1 MHAKYDQFT
10 EPEEELLR
18 PYDFIFFLLTRSSD
32 PDTNCS
38 KFCLHVMKS
47 ASDISGR
54 LTKHLLMNSILRP
67 NTPSPKTSPGSNNMF
82 SQKSAEDLLRGLP
95 VLNDR
100 VLAVVSDLL
109 QEEQQ
114 AHLIGILEHWLILCF
129 KVVRLFKKKKWFIF
143 KIFHIM
149 IFGVYIMF

>member
-47 ASDISGR
+47 ASDISGH

-67 NTPSPKTSPGSNNMF
+67 NTPSPKTSLGSNMF

-109 QEEQQ
+109 QEEQR
-114 AHLIGILEHWLILCF
+114 AHLIGILEHWLTLCF
-129 KVVRLFKKKKWFIF
+129 KVVSLFLKKGFLF
-143 KIFHIM
+143 KIFHIYD
-149 IFGVYIMF
+149 F

>member
-38 KFCLHVMKS
+38 KFFLHVMKL

-109 QEEQQ
+109 QEEQR
-114 AHLIGILEHWLILCF
+114 AHLIGILEHWLTLCF
-129 KVVRLFKKKKWFIF
+129 KVVSLFLKKGFLF
-143 KIFHIM
+143 KIFQIYD
-149 IFGVYIMF
+149 F